1 MAAPVVVVVVSLVI
15 VAIVKLVLVAGVAV
29 DVKCKISKI

>member
-1 MAAPVVVVVVSLVI
+1 MAAPVVVVVSLVI
-15 VAIVKLVLVAGVAV
+15 VAIVKLVLVAGGAV